1 MQPRSIDGLIFDL
14 DGTIYL
20 GEHLLPGALEALPQL
35 RAAGKRLL
43 FVSNNPL
50 SPPGLYAEKLTRL
63 GLPTRP
69 DEVITS
75 GYVLGHY
82 LAQHTPAQRLY
93 VIGEESLKAELRAH
107 GLQLVDA
114 PPDADPRQVIDPHG
128 IDALVVAFDRTLGY
142 RKLNIAYQALLHG
155 AHFYA
160 TNADKA
166 CPVPGGTIP
175 DAGATIAYLEHISGR
190 RLELLAGKPSPLML
204 ETALERMG
212 LLAAHCMMVGDRLE
226 TDMRM
231 GQQAGMATALMLTGA
246 TTRAQAQVAENA
258 PDFILD
264 SLAELPAIL
273 GVVSVRG

>member
-1 MQPRSIDGLIFDL
+1 MHPHAIDGLIFDL

-20 GEHLLPGALEALPQL
+20 GEHLLPGALEAIPAL

-50 SPPGLYAEKLTRL
+50 SLPRLYAEKLTHL

-75 GYVLGHY
+75 GCVLGSTLARHY
-82 LAQHTPAQRLY
+82 AALRLY
-93 VIGEESLKAELRAH
+93 VIGEQSLKSELEAY
-107 GLQLVDA
+107 GLALVDA
-114 PPDADPRQVIDPHG
+114 LPDADPRQVIDPRG
-128 IDALVVAFDRTLGY
+128 IDAVVVSFDRTLDY
-142 RKLNIAYQALLHG
+142 RKLNIAYQALLNG
-155 AHFYA
+155 AHFFA

-166 CPVPGGTIP
+166 CPVPGGSIP

-190 RLELLAGKPSPLML
+190 KLELLAGKPSPLML
-204 ETALERMG
+204 ETALERME
-212 LLAAHCMMVGDRLE
+212 LPAEHCMMVGDRLE

-246 TTRAQAQVAENA
+246 TTRAQAQVAEN
-258 PDFILD
+258 PTDYVVE
-264 SLAELPAIL
+264 SLAELPKIA
-273 GVVSVRG
+273 GVIPVVG

>member
-1 MQPRSIDGLIFDL
+1 MLSRIIDGLIFDL

-20 GEHLLPGALEALPQL
+20 GEQLLPGALEAIPAL
-35 RAAGKRLL
+35 REAGKRLL

-50 SPPGLYAEKLTRL
+50 RGRAAYAEKLTSL
-63 GLPTRP
+63 GLPTTP

-75 GYVLGHY
+75 GYVLGYY
-82 LAQHTPAQRLY
+82 LAKHAPAQRLY
-93 VIGEESLKAELRAH
+93 VISEESLKAELRSH
-107 GLQLVDA
+107 GLQLVDE
-114 PPDADPRQVIDPHG
+114 PLEADPRQVIDPRG
-128 IDALVVAFDRTLGY
+128 IEAVVVAFDRTLDY
-142 RKLNIAYQALLHG
+142 RKLNLAYQALLNG

-190 RLELLAGKPSPLML
+190 GLELLAGKPSPHIL
-204 ETALERMG
+204 EAALERLELPAG
-212 LLAAHCMMVGDRLE
+212 RCMMVGDRLE

-246 TTRAQAQVAENA
+246 TNRAQAQAAQNP
-258 PDFILD
+258 PDYLLE
-264 SLAELPAIL
+264 SLAELPGIVGEV
-273 GVVSVRG
+273 GVRE

>member
-1 MQPRSIDGLIFDL
+1 MQPSGIDGLIFDL

-20 GEHLLPGALEALPQL
+20 GEHLLPGALEAIPAL

-50 SPPGLYAEKLTRL
+50 APARLYAEKLTRL
-63 GLPTRP
+63 GMPTQP

-75 GYVLGHY
+75 GCVLGSY
-82 LAQHTPAQRLY
+82 LAKHYPALRLY
-93 VIGEESLKAELRAH
+93 VIGEQSLKSELEAY
-107 GLQLVDA
+107 GLMLVDA
-114 PPDADPRQVIDPHG
+114 SPDTDPRQVIDPRG
-128 IDALVVAFDRTLGY
+128 IDTVVVSFDRTLDY
-142 RKLNIAYQALLHG
+142 RKLNIAYQALLNG
-155 AHFYA
+155 AYFFA

-190 RLELLAGKPSPLML
+190 KLELLAGKPSPLIL

-212 LLAAHCMMVGDRLE
+212 LPAECCMMVGDRLE

-246 TTRAQAQVAENA
+246 TTRAQAQVAENP
-258 PDFILD
+258 PDYLLE
-264 SLAELPAIL
+264 SLAELPKIA
-273 GVVSVRG
+273 GVVRVVG